1 MCTEY
6 LSLTATRHILWKLLR
21 FVKKEWGTR
30 PKFASFPPQG
40 CFAEYRFADPCHP
53 DSGHTA
59 HYPNNPQAFPH
70 LLRADTPNAGLDQS
84 LLEHAFQGEN
94 VLQQSLYE
102 ASEAGVALDVR
113 NFVFTHLKG
122 ARPDHLARLQALADQ
137 GKLLAAG
144 PHPALDT
151 EDPGEAGFTGSLVIA
166 EFNSLEAATSWAD
179 ADPYVNAGVF
189 KNVTVKPYKL
199 VLP

>member
-1 MCTEY
+1 MYYAILCEDVDN
-6 LSLTATRHILWKLLR
+6 SLPLR
-21 FVKKEWGTR
+21 
-30 PKFASFPPQG
+30 Q
-40 CFAEYRFADPCHP
+40 
-53 DSGHTA
+53 
-59 HYPNNPQAFPH
+59 
-70 LLRADTPNAGLDQS
+70 
-84 LLEHAFQGEN
+84 
-94 VLQQSLYE
+94 
-102 ASEAGVALDVR
+102 
-113 NFVFTHLKG
+113 G

-179 ADPYVNAGVF
+179 ADPYVDAGVF